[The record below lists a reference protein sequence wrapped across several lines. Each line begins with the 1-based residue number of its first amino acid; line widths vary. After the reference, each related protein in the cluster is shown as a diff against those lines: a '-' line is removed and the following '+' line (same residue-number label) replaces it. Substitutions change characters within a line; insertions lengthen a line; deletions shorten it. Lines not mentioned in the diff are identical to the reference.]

1 MLLFMLPRYCWG
13 VTQKSAQNLSLF
25 SGGFIIELK
34 NLAFSACCYSQVY
47 LVPPPLCHWI
57 FNISS
62 LENIRSLSRVWV
74 SALIQLCQRWARLRC
89 LRATFCPWKICS
101 SYCPHRTTREKTK
114 KKHFPKTWGT
124 SLVNYP
130 FVMFLHFS
138 WNNDPGSF
146 SFKLCLP
153 VQVAT
158 YFVVQIS
165 RAVGILQCV
174 ISVGLSVMS
183 CIIQPPISV
192 VGNNIFI

>member
-1 MLLFMLPRYCWG
+1 MRALPMLLFMLPRYCWG

-101 SYCPHRTTREKTK
+101 SYCPHRTTREKNQK
-114 KKHFPKTWGT
+114 EALSQNLRNQPRKL
-124 SLVNYP
+124 SICNV
-130 FVMFLHFS
+130 S
-138 WNNDPGSF
+138 SF
-146 SFKLCLP
+146 QLK
-153 VQVAT
+153 QW
-158 YFVVQIS
+158 S
-165 RAVGILQCV
+165 RF
-174 ISVGLSVMS
+174 
-183 CIIQPPISV
+183 
-192 VGNNIFI
+192 IFF